1 MFQHQSVYHL
11 HISQYQIKEVKEY
24 NKDLESNIVW
34 LVLNKIDL
42 VSKQETN
49 NLMKRLEENYKNKL
63 RVSSISAAQRKGT
76 EELMKDIGKYLESI
90 DG

>member
-1 MFQHQSVYHL
+1 M
-11 HISQYQIKEVKEY
+11 
-24 NKDLESNIVW
+24 
-34 LVLNKIDL
+34 
-42 VSKQETN
+42 SKQETN

>member
-1 MFQHQSVYHL
+1 MC
-11 HISQYQIKEVKEY
+11 IR
-24 NKDLESNIVW
+24 DR
-34 LVLNKIDL
+34 
-42 VSKQETN
+42 QETN

>member
-1 MFQHQSVYHL
+1 M
-11 HISQYQIKEVKEY
+11 
-24 NKDLESNIVW
+24 N
-34 LVLNKIDL
+34 
-42 VSKQETN
+42 KQETN

-63 RVSSISAAQRKGT
+63 RVSSISAVQREGT